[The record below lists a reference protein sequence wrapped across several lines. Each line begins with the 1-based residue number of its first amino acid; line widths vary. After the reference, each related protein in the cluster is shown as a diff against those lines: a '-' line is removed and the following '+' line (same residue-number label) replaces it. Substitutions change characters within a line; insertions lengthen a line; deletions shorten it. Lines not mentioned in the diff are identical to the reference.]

1 MNTTIC
7 ENIRKIKEN
16 IKEHALK
23 VNRNPE
29 EILIVAATK
38 TFGVETIKEAIACG
52 ITDIGENKVQELNEK
67 YPYLKNEVEFHFIG
81 HLQTNKVK
89 YIIDKVKLIHSL
101 DSIKLA
107 EEIDKRAKQKSLI
120 IDCLVEINIGGEESK
135 YGIPPEEMHN
145 FVKKMEKYDNIRIRG
160 LMTIAPYLPPEEV
173 RPYFRK
179 MKELF
184 EELKEIKQHNVQVEF
199 LSMGMSND
207 YWVAVEEGANIV
219 RIGTSI
225 FGQRQYNVE
234 G

>member
-1 MNTTIC
+1 M
-7 ENIRKIKEN
+7 
-16 IKEHALK
+16 
-23 VNRNPE
+23 
-29 EILIVAATK
+29 AATK

-145 FVKKMEKYDNIRIRG
+145 FVKEMGKYDNIRIRG

-179 MKELF
+179 MKKLF

>member
-1 MNTTIC
+1 
-7 ENIRKIKEN
+7 
-16 IKEHALK
+16 
-23 VNRNPE
+23 
-29 EILIVAATK
+29 VAATK

-67 YPYLKNEVEFHFIG
+67 YPYLRNEVEFHFIG

-145 FVKKMEKYDNIRIRG
+145 FVKEMGKYDNIRIRG

-179 MKELF
+179 MKKLF

>member
-1 MNTTIC
+1 M
-7 ENIRKIKEN
+7 
-16 IKEHALK
+16 
-23 VNRNPE
+23 
-29 EILIVAATK
+29 AATK

-179 MKELF
+179 MKKLF